1 MIQELVSSC
10 LKQSLRNRN
19 SLPNDHKEEA
29 TNEKAPGTPTA
40 AGHYYENTTD
50 NQPTIEAKMMVETMM

>member
-10 LKQSLRNRN
+10 LKQSLQNQN
-19 SLPNDHKEEA
+19 SLPNHHKEEA

-40 AGHYYENTTD
+40 AGHYYENTAD
-50 NQPTIEAKMMVETMM
+50 NQLTIEAKMMVETMM